1 MNNFGFVSLS
11 IHPTYPEDAGTY
23 TCLLRNSLGE
33 SSANA
38 QLSTV
43 STEPLQLDPL
53 HAEALPT
60 IQSIEEY
67 QVHWHYLNCVYLYC
81 RCTLAQCLWKDRKSF
96 KVLNSRNLCDL
107 LVAKLKLTWSSRFI
121 LNVEYSQP
129 MMLECQWNGCS
140 MDCHWQQHI
149 ASGQCLILAMLRWI
163 SSTRILKIAVLILVL
178 PGMN

>member
-1 MNNFGFVSLS
+1 MHAPQFTQPPRDFHCEDELGRSYFDARIAPVNDPTLRVIWLKDGQPLPNANRIQLVNCLIVDSDNISDSQVNNFGFVSLS

-67 QVHWHYLNCVYLYC
+67 QVNQVH
-81 RCTLAQCLWKDRKSF
+81 F
-96 KVLNSRNLCDL
+96 
-107 LVAKLKLTWSSRFI
+107 
-121 LNVEYSQP
+121 
-129 MMLECQWNGCS
+129 
-140 MDCHWQQHI
+140 DCI
-149 ASGQCLILAMLRWI
+149 
-163 SSTRILKIAVLILVL
+163 
-178 PGMN
+178 